1 MFIQVIEG
9 RSSQPEAVHRQIEVW
24 ERELRP
30 GAEGYL
36 GSAGGCTPDGMC
48 VLVARFESR
57 EAAMRNSSRPEQS
70 QWWEETER
78 CFDGPVTFHDSE
90 DVHEMRHGRLE
101 DAHFVQIM
109 EGHVTDRARADEIER
124 MSEPLLRTARPD
136 LLGSITAYYGDGEFA
151 DIAYFTSE
159 EDARS
164 GERQDPPPE
173 FAEAFGEW
181 QEVMKVDRYM
191 DISEP
196 WLTAPAG

>member
-30 GAEGYL
+30 GAEGYM

-57 EAAMRNSSRPEQS
+57 EAAMRNSERPEQS
-70 QWWEETER
+70 RWWEETEQ
-78 CFDGPVTFHDSE
+78 CFDGPVTFHDSD

-124 MSEPLLRTARPD
+124 MSEPLLQSARPD

-159 EDARS
+159 EAARE
-164 GERQDPPPE
+164 GERKEPPPE
-173 FAEAFGEW
+173 FAQAFSEW
-181 QEVMKVDRYM
+181 QEIMKVDRYM

-196 WLTAPAG
+196 WLVAASQ

>member
-70 QWWEETER
+70 QWWEETEQ

-109 EGHVTDRARADEIER
+109 EGHVTDRSRADEIER

-159 EDARS
+159 EDARA
-164 GERQDPPPE
+164 GEQQDPPPE

-181 QEVMKVDRYM
+181 QEVMKVDRYL